1 MALNAAT
8 SMEVVSSILSR
19 LAEQDRVTI
28 RRAGKPDPLGKC
40 VVYWMQRSQRGVDNH
55 ALDVAIEAGNALD
68 LPVVVFFAPV
78 PFYPHANLRHYAFL
92 QQGVP
97 DIREAI
103 EARNCGFVLRRY
115 PDHSLTKFLDEVQ
128 PALLI
133 GDENPLRETERWRQ
147 VVAERVKVP
156 FWTVDSDVVVPSK
169 LITKAQF
176 GAYVI
181 RPRLREHLP
190 RFLVPFKNPKAK
202 HAWIPP
208 AGLQPLPA
216 DTPITDGWKLDRSV
230 PPVTAWRGGTK
241 EALRLLKEFVECK
254 IHTYPKQRNHPETD
268 GTSRLS
274 PYLHFG
280 HIGPVTVALAVMN
293 AKVSDEVK
301 KSFLDE
307 LVTWREL
314 AVNFVKYNENYD
326 NIECAENWSRAS
338 LAEHARDRR
347 DVLYTAAQLE
357 AAQTHDPLW
366 NAAHLQM
373 VHGGWMHNYMRMY
386 WAKKLLEWTPSPA
399 AAFNLAVKLN
409 DKYELDGR
417 DPNGYAGVAWAITG
431 KHDRAWFDRPI
442 FGKVR
447 YMSGKAAEKKFNVH
461 AYIEQVQNAVAQVSR

>member
-1 MALNAAT
+1 M
-8 SMEVVSSILSR
+8 
-19 LAEQDRVTI
+19 LAPEQNDRVTI
-28 RRAGKPDPLGKC
+28 RRPGEARGKC

-55 ALDVAIEAGNALD
+55 ALDVAIEAGNALG
-68 LPVVVFFAPV
+68 LPVLVFFAPV

-92 QQGVP
+92 QQGIA
-97 DIREAI
+97 DIKDAV
-103 EARNCGFVLRRY
+103 EARNVGFVLRRY
-115 PDHSLTKFLDEVQ
+115 PEHSLTNFLDEVEA
-128 PALLI
+128 ALLI
-133 GDENPLRETERWRQ
+133 GDENPLRETEHWRQ
-147 VVAERVKVP
+147 VVAKRVKIP

-181 RPRLREHLP
+181 RPKLREQLS
-190 RFLVPFKNPKAK
+190 RFLVPFKNLKAK
-202 HAWIPP
+202 HDWISPKS
-208 AGLQPLPA
+208 LQSLSA
-216 DTPITDGWKLDRSV
+216 DITLDQLTGNWDIDRTV
-230 PPVTAWRGGTK
+230 APVTSWRGGTK
-241 EALRLLKEFVECK
+241 EAQRLLKEFVECK
-254 IHTYPKQRNHPETD
+254 IHAYPKNRNHPELD

-280 HIGPVTVALAVMN
+280 HIGPVSVALAVLK
-293 AKVSDEVK
+293 AKVSDETK
-301 KSFLDE
+301 QSFLDE
-307 LVTWREL
+307 LITWREL

-326 NIECAENWSRAS
+326 NIECAENWSRVS
-338 LAEHARDRR
+338 LAEHARDQR
-347 DVLYTAAQLE
+347 DVVYTAAQLE
-357 AAQTHDPLW
+357 RGETHDELW

-386 WAKKLLEWTPSPA
+386 WAKKLLEWTLSPA

-447 YMSGKAAEKKFNVH
+447 YMSGKAAEKKFNVP
-461 AYIEQVQNAVAQVSR
+461 AYVEQVHAAIAETKKVERSA